1 MFHRFFKFKIINS
14 LNRPN
19 KKYKKMKIKLLL
31 LLSMTILL
39 SSCSA
44 IFYGTSTDVMI
55 TSPNQGEVVNLF
67 GIGPKDTVRYNAVT
81 LPHNM
86 KVKHN
91 NLPLRMT
98 VEAADNTVTN
108 FTVGAVPK
116 GKKIAKLVKP
126 AAWTAFGASALLTYV
141 VTAMGGIGAGVYLGG
156 SYALLVSPMFVLGYT
171 IETTVPDAPEYYV
184 DIQKT
189 EGKEIKPSLTEYE
202 TDDIYKL
209 LDNSDY
215 TMAECKIDYLITK
228 GETAE
233 LYYLMGITRY
243 NLGKYK
249 KAIKDLE
256 KAYSLTNPSKDF
268 QLQNAIVEAMRVA
281 SDRKTRRQE
290 KTLVAIKLE
299 KYIDKK

>member
-1 MFHRFFKFKIINS
+1 
-14 LNRPN
+14 
-19 KKYKKMKIKLLL
+19 MKIKLLL

-55 TSPNQGEVVNLF
+55 TSSTQGEVVNLF

-81 LPHNM
+81 LPYNM

-91 NLPLRMT
+91 NLPLRIT
-98 VEAADNTVTN
+98 VETANNTVEN

-126 AAWTAFGASALLTYV
+126 AAWAALGTSALMTFV
-141 VTAMGGIGAGVYLGG
+141 VTAFNGIDVGLYVGKYYVP
-156 SYALLVSPMFVLGYT
+156 LVAPMFVLGYT
-171 IETTVPDAPEYYV
+171 TETTVPDAPEYYV

-189 EGKEIKPSLTEYE
+189 EGKEIKPSLAEYE
-202 TDDIYKL
+202 SDDIYKL
-209 LDNSDY
+209 LGNYDY
-215 TMAECKIDYLITK
+215 AMAEWKIDYLITK
-228 GETAE
+228 DETAE
-233 LYYLMGITRY
+233 LYYLRGITHY
-243 NLGKYK
+243 NLGKHK

-268 QLQNAIVEAMRVA
+268 QLKNAIVEAMRVA
-281 SDRKTRRQE
+281 SDRKTRRQK